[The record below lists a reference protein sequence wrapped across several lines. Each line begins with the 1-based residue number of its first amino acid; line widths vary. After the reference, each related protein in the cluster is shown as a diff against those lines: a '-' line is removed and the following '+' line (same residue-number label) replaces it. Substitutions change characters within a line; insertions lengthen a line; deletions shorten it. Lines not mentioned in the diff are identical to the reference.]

1 MPEVDYG
8 TDLDW
13 LDDMNPTGAMV
24 SGTTLLGQAVYRRL
38 ITPRGSCLDSPDD
51 GLALEEFLHAPL
63 TDAALAA
70 IPGQVRQEILKD
82 ERIAGVDIQA
92 STQLIG
98 RGAGF
103 SLAIRCTP
111 AAGPDFELV
120 VSVSVAATKLLSLKE
135 AA

>member
-1 MPEVDYG
+1 MAEVSYG

-13 LDDMNPTGAMV
+13 LDDMNPTGQLV
-24 SGTTLLGQAVYRRL
+24 EGFTLLGQAVYRRL
-38 ITPRGSCLDSPDD
+38 ITPRGSVLDSPDD

-63 TDAALAA
+63 TEAALAA

-82 ERIAGVDIQA
+82 ERIVGAEIDITA
-92 STQLIG
+92 DLFSVP
-98 RGAGF
+98 RGF

-111 AAGPDFELV
+111 SEGPDFELV
-120 VSVSVAATKLLSLKE
+120 ISVSEAATKLVSLQG